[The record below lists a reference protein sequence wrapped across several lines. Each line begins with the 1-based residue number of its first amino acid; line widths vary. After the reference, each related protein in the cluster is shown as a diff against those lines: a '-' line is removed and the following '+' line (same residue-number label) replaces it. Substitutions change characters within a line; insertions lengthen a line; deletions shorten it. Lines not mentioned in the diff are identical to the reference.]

1 MLLKRL
7 KKSVKSLRQ
16 QEYREFTRIDR
27 IKKAPT
33 KDANL
38 FLLGNT
44 LIGASLSPSSLSLIF
59 FFKFDCYLQTLAFL
73 VLLIYF
79 HVS

>member
-7 KKSVKSLRQ
+7 KKFVKSSRR
-16 QEYREFTRIDR
+16 QEYRELTKIDR

-44 LIGASLSPSSLSLIF
+44 LIGASLSPS
-59 FFKFDCYLQTLAFL
+59 FL
-73 VLLIYF
+73 
-79 HVS
+79 

>member
-7 KKSVKSLRQ
+7 KKFVKSSRQ
-16 QEYREFTRIDR
+16 QEYRELTRIDR

-44 LIGASLSPSSLSLIF
+44 LIGASLSLSFLCLSSTITFKRLLS
-59 FFKFDCYLQTLAFL
+59 
-73 VLLIYF
+73 
-79 HVS
+79 